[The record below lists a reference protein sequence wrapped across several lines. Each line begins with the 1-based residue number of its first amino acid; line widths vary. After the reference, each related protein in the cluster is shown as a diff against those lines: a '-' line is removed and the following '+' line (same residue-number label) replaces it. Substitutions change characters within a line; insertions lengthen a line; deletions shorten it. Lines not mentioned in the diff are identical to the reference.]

1 MIPEESY
8 TACIISYYM
17 LLIHSYINKFLFKDI
32 KIVSRVRFMIM
43 KITMKKIM
51 VAAIINKPTIL
62 YINF

>member
-1 MIPEESY
+1 
-8 TACIISYYM
+8 M
-17 LLIHSYINKFLFKDI
+17 LPIHSYINKFLFKDI

-43 KITMKKIM
+43 KIMKKIM